1 MMKVMNDESKVN
13 INWFPGH
20 MAKTERKIRESLKLC
35 DIVLELIDSRIP
47 VSSRN
52 PKIDK
57 IINQKR
63 RIIILNKS
71 DMADMNETSNW
82 INKYKSNGINAIAI
96 DSKKG
101 KGTNKLINE
110 IKKVMSDKIEKWNAI
125 GMKGRKIR
133 VMIVGIP
140 NVGKSS
146 LINKLIGKNKAK
158 CENRPGVT
166 RVQQWFNVDKDL
178 ELLDT
183 PGVLWPKFD
192 EETGR
197 NLAITGAIK
206 DSIINTED
214 LSFELATFLRDNY
227 LDLLCDRFKL
237 EKEKINDLKGHELV
251 ELIGK
256 KRGMLLPGGIV
267 NIEQAT
273 TMLLDEFRSCKIGNI
288 TLEKVN

>member
-1 MMKVMNDESKVN
+1 MNDESKVN

>member
-1 MMKVMNDESKVN
+1 MNDESKVN

-237 EKEKINDLKGHELV
+237 EKEKINDLKGYELV

>member
-1 MMKVMNDESKVN
+1 MKVMNDESKVN